1 MYTLLV
7 VSMQF
12 KTMGIIYQ
20 LKIAGKDRPYCSI
33 LKNCISVLLLLTINS
48 TANAQDTT
56 KGSTRF
62 LRYEIVDGDTFPVYT
77 FDEVILKDIRDPKA
91 YQKYRRLVDNV
102 KKTLP
107 YAKLTAFKLQ
117 MIEDNLNQLK
127 TKKAKDKYI
136 KEHEKALKKDFEE
149 QLKKLSVT
157 QGLLLMKLIHR
168 ETGKTTFEILKHY
181 RGSAKT
187 LFWQAFAKMYGSD
200 TKVTYDPIE
209 DYQIEHIIKS
219 LEIEDN

>member
-1 MYTLLV
+1 MKKLNPKLVIKKSLNLGLL
-7 VSMQF
+7 M
-12 KTMGIIYQ
+12 
-20 LKIAGKDRPYCSI
+20 
-33 LKNCISVLLLLTINS
+33 SVTLLLLIS
-48 TANAQDTT
+48 ERAKAQDTIKAT
-56 KGSTRF
+56 TRF
-62 LRYEIVDGDTFPVYT
+62 VRYEIVDGDTFPVYT
-77 FDEVILKDIRDPKA
+77 FDEVILKDIRDPQA
-91 YQKYRRLVDNV
+91 YQKYLRLVRNV

-127 TKKAKDKYI
+127 TKRAKDKYI
-136 KEHEKALKKDFEE
+136 KQHEKALKEDFEE
-149 QLKKLSVT
+149 QLKNLSVS

-168 ETGKTTFEILKHY
+168 ETGKTTYDILKHY

-187 LFWQAFAKMYGSD
+187 MFWQAFAKMYGSD
-200 TKVTYDPIE
+200 TKVTYDPLE